1 VALRCR
7 LFKNYNRSV
16 SPISFAKERFFLT
29 RGRRPTLPPR
39 TFLVRINIAVSGQYA
54 SWAARIFGLHSTIVL
69 LAEDSERAREAYA
82 RLTRAGIERVSGY
95 LAGGIMFWMQA
106 GRATE
111 APAQISAPQL
121 AEWLA
126 GSSELTTLLDIREF
140 GEWGG
145 DLYRGHSEF
154 SWRGGADQPFG
165 ADVMGVRALPKRL
178 SKRDCK

>member
-1 VALRCR
+1 MALRCR
-7 LFKNYNRSV
+7 LFKNYNRSA
-16 SPISFAKERFFLT
+16 SPILFAKERFFLT

-39 TFLVRINIAVSGQYA
+39 TFLVRINIGLSGQYA
-54 SWAARIFGLHSTIVL
+54 SWSARIFGLHSTIVL

-140 GEWGG
+140 GEWG
-145 DLYRGHSEF
+145 DLYRGHSGF